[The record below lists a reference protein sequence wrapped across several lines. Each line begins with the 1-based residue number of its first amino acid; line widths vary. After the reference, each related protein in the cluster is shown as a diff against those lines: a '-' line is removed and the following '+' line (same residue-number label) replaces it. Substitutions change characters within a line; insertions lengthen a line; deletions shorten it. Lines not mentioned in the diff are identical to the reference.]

1 MKVSKEG
8 NMDASIQGSLNKL
21 NKVWQFFEH
30 KGKPMSKNQVKKV
43 LEFGKSKG
51 FQAVSQISDTDI
63 ETILSKES

>member
-1 MKVSKEG
+1 
-8 NMDASIQGSLNKL
+8 MDASIQGSLNKL